1 MRNLSFWKRTLLIF
15 LFSFT
20 IFGLMAC
27 GQVEQTTKDITDL
40 PIATNI
46 ENFNNYEELKAYLS
60 TIYDETE
67 QGYLFKNAGSVSIMT
82 ADASYANESTDTTAQ
97 VDRTHSESNF
107 QVEGVAEDDTVL
119 TDGYHIYICNWENFF
134 IINADTLA
142 IEYTYQM
149 DNGYLSGMFLEDGHI
164 VLLAYQYTYTESK
177 NSEDTY
183 YWYHYSYGAKVIVF
197 DVSEVSETV
206 EPTISKELFFDN
218 SYINDARM
226 IDGYVY
232 LSMNNYV
239 INYGFAADEAYYPVY
254 RDSYYGTEDI
264 NLPAQNIYVM
274 PNDNYSINYMM
285 LVSFSVSDDAPA
297 VVNAYIGSSYQIYMS
312 LFNLYTVTYRYTYD
326 QSTGWYDYSTYV
338 LRFGID
344 EDHSLVFQAIAQVSG
359 CPLNQFSMDEYDGTF
374 RIATTNYNYDSGSMQ
389 IENSLFVL
397 DATSVDTMTK
407 ISELGGLGLPNE
419 RIYAV
424 RFTNDIA
431 YVITAFQSDPMYK
444 IILTDPANPVLADEL
459 HEEGVNDYVH
469 VISDTLLLG
478 VGRAS
483 QTDGDRSWFTG
494 VKVELYLTNEDGL
507 TALDYYLAPGEYS
520 YTNVSWD
527 HKAFMSFTPEGED
540 FTYVAIPVYEYYN
553 GYNACSQ
560 NVYVFKVNHS
570 GSLELITTLSHM
582 NEDIYNG
589 SYWYWDSIER
599 TVIIGNYIYT
609 ISNNKIQMFDMASDF
624 AYMTKTEL
632 GSNYWNLVD

>member
-1 MRNLSFWKRTLLIF
+1 
-15 LFSFT
+15 
-20 IFGLMAC
+20 
-27 GQVEQTTKDITDL
+27 
-40 PIATNI
+40 
-46 ENFNNYEELKAYLS
+46 
-60 TIYDETE
+60 
-67 QGYLFKNAGSVSIMT
+67 
-82 ADASYANESTDTTAQ
+82 
-97 VDRTHSESNF
+97 
-107 QVEGVAEDDTVL
+107 
-119 TDGYHIYICNWENFF
+119 
-134 IINADTLA
+134 
-142 IEYTYQM
+142 
-149 DNGYLSGMFLEDGHI
+149 
-164 VLLAYQYTYTESK
+164 
-177 NSEDTY
+177 
-183 YWYHYSYGAKVIVF
+183 
-197 DVSEVSETV
+197 
-206 EPTISKELFFDN
+206 
-218 SYINDARM
+218 
-226 IDGYVY
+226 
-232 LSMNNYV
+232 
-239 INYGFAADEAYYPVY
+239 
-254 RDSYYGTEDI
+254 
-264 NLPAQNIYVM
+264 
-274 PNDNYSINYMM
+274 
-285 LVSFSVSDDAPA
+285 
-297 VVNAYIGSSYQIYMS
+297 
-312 LFNLYTVTYRYTYD
+312 
-326 QSTGWYDYSTYV
+326 
-338 LRFGID
+338 
-344 EDHSLVFQAIAQVSG
+344 
-359 CPLNQFSMDEYDGTF
+359 
-374 RIATTNYNYDSGSMQ
+374 
-389 IENSLFVL
+389 
-397 DATSVDTMTK
+397 MTK

-540 FTYVAIPVYEYYN
+540 FTYVAIPIYEYYN